1 MEENIPKLSE
11 EKAKKKS
18 LLLPVLL
25 ILLVLLVGILA
36 YIVLKQKSEIER
48 LQKTQETSCVV
59 KEVEKKDEQEDKK
72 ENDEADKINK
82 EETIVTKEYV
92 LSNPKMRFN
101 YPSNYTVSSST
112 ESKFVIVKISADDSY
127 LEIKVFEAVGG
138 PGGPTAYEITNLG
151 SLKIGEV
158 LGNNLYRV
166 QTESTSYIYT
176 GQPTKC
182 VKKTECDIY
191 EPKCACKNIDNYI
204 VNSML
209 PADLTWSPSENGT
222 TYISFT
228 IKGNPSQTD
237 LNNYDDLLL
246 SLKSN

>member
-1 MEENIPKLSE
+1 MEQNIPKLSV
-11 EKAKKKS
+11 EKTKKES
-18 LLLPVLL
+18 LLLPILLILL
-25 ILLVLLVGILA
+25 ILLVGILT
-36 YIVLKQKSEIER
+36 YIVLKQRSDIER

-59 KEVEKKDEQEDKK
+59 KEVERKDGQEDKK
-72 ENDEADKINK
+72 ENDEVDKINQ

-92 LSNPKMRFN
+92 LSNPKLRFN
-101 YPSNYTVSSST
+101 YPSNYTVTAST
-112 ESKFVIVKISADDSY
+112 DSEFVIVKINTDNSY
-127 LEIKVFEAVGG
+127 LEIKMFEAIGG
-138 PGGPTAYEITNLG
+138 SGGPTAYEITNLG

-191 EPKCACKNIDNYI
+191 EPKCTCKNIDNYI

-222 TYISFT
+222 THISFT
-228 IKGNPSQTD
+228 INGNPSQTD